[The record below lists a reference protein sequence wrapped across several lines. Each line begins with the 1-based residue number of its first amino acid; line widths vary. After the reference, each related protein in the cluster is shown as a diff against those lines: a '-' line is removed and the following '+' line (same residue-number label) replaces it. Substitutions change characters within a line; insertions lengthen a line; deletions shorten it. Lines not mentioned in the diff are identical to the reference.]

1 MRRNAGTKILFS
13 LFIVV
18 FACFGIK
25 TTIHVPAP
33 VIEKNKS
40 ESLSHQHSNTPN
52 SELEGLYFPAAAGG
66 YISVQK
72 NFLPSLQLVTEPG
85 LRSKQVSLENWQIKE
100 SSLLIKDYLFHI
112 YPSHNFW

>member
-1 MRRNAGTKILFS
+1 MRRNAGTKILLS

-25 TTIHVPAP
+25 TTIHVSTP
-33 VIEKNKS
+33 VIEKS
-40 ESLSHQHSNTPN
+40 ESLSHQNGHTPN
-52 SELEGLYFPAAAGG
+52 SELEGLYFPAATGG

-72 NFLPSLQLVTEPG
+72 NFLPSLQLLAETD
-85 LRSKQVSLENWQIKE
+85 LSSRQVSLENWQIKE
-100 SSLLIKDYLFHI
+100 SSLLIKDYLSHI

>member
-1 MRRNAGTKILFS
+1 MRRNAGTKILLS

-25 TTIHVPAP
+25 TTIHVPAT
-33 VIEKNKS
+33 VIEKNKP
-40 ESLSHQHSNTPN
+40 ESLYHQYGHTPN
-52 SELEGLYFPAAAGG
+52 SELEGLYFPATTGG

-72 NFLPSLQLVTEPG
+72 NFLPSLQLITEPG
-85 LRSKQVSLENWQIKE
+85 LSSKQVSLENWQIKE

-112 YPSHNFW
+112 YPTHNFW